1 MATSPEPSPRSS
13 GRLIVALAYFAV
25 VSIGTVAVAQ
35 ADAPEVTVISVAPE
49 SRNSDSVLPEW
60 GDPPRPAPLS
70 GKERQALLQQVS
82 GGGSGGQP
90 VLNDIQTQGRTPT
103 LRQAILSAKRPW
115 YVHRAFLAAEG
126 VERMDARSVIRF
138 DAGGQGRAVVGL
150 NLIKGGTYLM
160 DFLLEGEG
168 KGDYS
173 VETSAGVELYPDPD
187 GKRTHVL
194 VALKAEASGWAE
206 VSLRREGAAFE
217 LHSVEVT
224 LATAPNG
231 E

>member
-1 MATSPEPSPRSS
+1 MATPPESNLSRH
-13 GRLIVALAYFAV
+13 GGLIAALVFFVILAA
-25 VSIGTVAVAQ
+25 GTVSAAETDV
-35 ADAPEVTVISVAPE
+35 PEVPVISVTPE
-49 SRNSDSVLPEW
+49 SRSSNSVLADW

-82 GGGSGGQP
+82 GGGTGGQP

-103 LRQAILSAKRPW
+103 LRQAILTVKRPW

-138 DAGGQGRAVVGL
+138 RAGGEGRVVVGL
-150 NLIKGGTYLM
+150 NLIEGSTYLM
-160 DFLLEGEG
+160 DFLIRGEGE
-168 KGDYS
+168 GDYS

-187 GKRTHVL
+187 GERTHVL
-194 VALKAEASGWAE
+194 MALKAEASGWAG

-224 LATAPNG
+224 LATAP
-231 E
+231 